1 MPSGNPDRDRCRV
14 AIVGAGGAVG
24 GWVREALAAHGV
36 AGHRVDLFGGSPG
49 GETVL
54 SEYAGEARVLQ
65 SLEPDSLDGHDLVI
79 SCEAG
84 PRLRVPERSL
94 LISLFPASEGS
105 VLVHEPLRPRP
116 ESVHRVRV
124 PDSIAVVLAELLAPL
139 RSFAPRSVSAVVLRP
154 AAAHGAEGLDELR
167 EQTVRLLRFESPPT
181 EVFGKPLAFNLIPE
195 PFVSGAPTGVGRIA
209 ADVTE
214 ILGPGAPEVTAR
226 MATAPWF
233 HGHVLFVR
241 LQGLTADRTG
251 LRDTLS
257 GAQSVELLDDG
268 SGFTAADGPEE
279 RRTVVFHAER
289 EGDGAWILALA
300 AEAETAAARQ
310 AVAVAAA
317 AGRL

>member
-1 MPSGNPDRDRCRV
+1 MPTGSPDAREGRV
-14 AIVGAGGAVG
+14 AVVGAGGTVG
-24 GWVREALAAHGV
+24 AWLREALETHGV
-36 AGHRVDLFGGSPG
+36 PGGRVDLFGASP

-54 SEYAGEARVLQ
+54 SEYAGEARLLQVL
-65 SLEPDSLDGHDLVI
+65 EADSLHGHDLVF

-84 PRLRVPERSL
+84 PPPRLSDRSL
-94 LISLFPASEGS
+94 AISLAPTTEDS

-116 ESVHRVRV
+116 ESARRVRV
-124 PDSIAVVLAELLAPL
+124 PDSLAVVLAELLAPL
-139 RSFAPRSVSAVVLRP
+139 RTLAPASVSIVALRP
-154 AAAHGAEGLDELR
+154 AAAHGASGLDELR

-195 PFVSGAPTGVGRIA
+195 PFASGARTGAGRIA
-209 ADVTE
+209 AEVTE
-214 ILGPGAPEVTAR
+214 LLGPGGPEVTAR
-226 MATAPWF
+226 VATAPWF
-233 HGHVLFVR
+233 YGHVLFVR
-241 LQGLTADRTG
+241 LQGLAGDRTR
-251 LRDTLS
+251 LRDVLA
-257 GAQSVELLDDG
+257 GAQAVELLEDG

-289 EGDGAWILALA
+289 DGDGAWILALA

>member
-1 MPSGNPDRDRCRV
+1 MPSGSPEGHACRV
-14 AIVGAGGAVG
+14 AVLGAGGAAG
-24 GWVREALAAHGV
+24 GWVREALEAHGV

-49 GETVL
+49 ETVL
-54 SEYAGEARVLQ
+54 SEYAGEARILQ
-65 SLEPDSLDGHDLVI
+65 RLEPDSLEGHDLVF

-84 PRLRVPERSL
+84 PPPPVPEHSL
-94 LISLFPASEGS
+94 FISLIAPPEGS

-116 ESVHRVRV
+116 ESSQRVRV
-124 PDSIAVVLAELLAPL
+124 PDSLAVVLAELLAPL
-139 RSFAPRSVSAVVLRP
+139 RPLAPVSVSVVVLRP

-195 PFVSGAPTGVGRIA
+195 PFVSGTREGAGRIA

-226 MATAPWF
+226 VATAPWF

-241 LQGLTADRTG
+241 LQGLAGDRAG
-251 LRDTLS
+251 LREMLAA
-257 GAQSVELLDDG
+257 AQAVELLDDG

-279 RRTVVFHAER
+279 RRTVVFQAER
-289 EGDGAWILALA
+289 DGDGAWILALA